1 MNIYSYA
8 SYFTMHIERK
18 KMISARGRMP
28 LRKTIILA
36 LLMVL
41 AICVTGCGKK
51 EICYLEGTYE
61 GIGQGHHGSIKV
73 LVTTDSY
80 RIKEI
85 EIVEEQEMPGLCE
98 IVYEK
103 IPERVIKANSADVD
117 VVAGASFTSNGLLE
131 AIREGL
137 EKAKI
142 KGKS

>member
-1 MNIYSYA
+1 
-8 SYFTMHIERK
+8 
-18 KMISARGRMP
+18 MP

-36 LLMVL
+36 LIIILV
-41 AICVTGCGKK
+41 IGVTACGKK
-51 EICYLEGTYE
+51 EVCYVEGTYE
-61 GIGQGHHGSIKV
+61 GVGQGHHGSIKV
-73 LVTTDSY
+73 LVTTGPY

-131 AIREGL
+131 AIRKGL
-137 EKAKI
+137 EKARI
-142 KGKS
+142 NEKS